1 MAAARSSFDN
11 NLQELYNDIKNM
23 GNMVEDQISL
33 CIESLLKQ
41 DEKLAN
47 KIIENDDLVDNM
59 QKEIED
65 KCIKLIAT
73 QQPLAHDLRIIFTTS
88 KIVTDLERMA
98 DYAVDIAKIAKR
110 LKDEKYIKQL
120 IDIPRM
126 GEKAKEMVRLSVNAY
141 IEGNVKKAYEI
152 CKMDDEI
159 DGIYKQIFSELLV
172 LMMSDSSTIK
182 QATQFLFICKFLER
196 FADHTT
202 NICEWTIYLVTG
214 EQKDLNE

>member
-214 EQKDLNE
+214 EQKI

>member
-110 LKDEKYIKQL
+110 LKDE
-120 IDIPRM
+120 
-126 GEKAKEMVRLSVNAY
+126 
-141 IEGNVKKAYEI
+141 
-152 CKMDDEI
+152 
-159 DGIYKQIFSELLV
+159 
-172 LMMSDSSTIK
+172 
-182 QATQFLFICKFLER
+182 
-196 FADHTT
+196 
-202 NICEWTIYLVTG
+202 NI
-214 EQKDLNE
+214 

>member
-1 MAAARSSFDN
+1 MTRGSFDIH
-11 NLQELYNDIKNM
+11 LRELHDDILRM
-23 GNMVEDQISL
+23 GSIVEKQIHQ
-33 CIESLLKQ
+33 CIEALVNQ
-41 DEKLAN
+41 DAKLAS
-47 KIIENDDLVDNM
+47 KIIENDDLVDNL

-73 QQPLAHDLRIIFTTS
+73 QHPLAHDLRKIFTTS

-98 DYAVDIAKIAKR
+98 DYAVDIAKITTR
-110 LKDEKYIKQL
+110 LKGEKYIKQL

-126 GEKAKEMVRLSVNAY
+126 GDIVKEMIKLSLDSY
-141 IEGNVKKAYEI
+141 IEGNVEKAYQI

-159 DGIYKQIFSELLV
+159 DAIYKQVFSELLV
-172 LMMSDSSTIK
+172 IMMADSSAIK